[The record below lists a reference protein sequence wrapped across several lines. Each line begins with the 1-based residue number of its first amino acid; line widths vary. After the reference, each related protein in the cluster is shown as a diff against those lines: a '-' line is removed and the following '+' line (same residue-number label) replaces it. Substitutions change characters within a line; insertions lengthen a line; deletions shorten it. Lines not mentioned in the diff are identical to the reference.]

1 MKLKLLIFILIF
13 VISCGETMPLKE
25 YKDASSLR
33 EKAVKYE
40 LQDYSKEQFDIAE
53 ASFSEAVILID
64 DNNSKE
70 SKKLANLLTT
80 ASNSYQTVLNE
91 GLPKYAETLKEEITL
106 ERVYSKDIKAYKI
119 DKENYELAELY
130 YINGVEAFGTNNY
143 EEAVNYFLQAKKL
156 HNKAYFSTK
165 GIFDESSKNTE
176 VLLAFNNIFSLSYLA
191 YGQSLSIEED
201 YKLAQRYRELA
212 IEAHENGDYE
222 QSIEFAKKSQEH
234 SQRFISKYKV
244 YGYLL
249 NSQIDAERKLSLFK
263 GIGGNTNQKTSNLY
277 KLAVDD
283 IESAQSIFSIASND
297 NDYSNTIIK
306 YEDSALK
313 SQLGYNLL
321 SIDSRREYLIKESVL
336 TNGDNNDKEI
346 LNLKNNAYAYLD
358 ETDYTNSS
366 LSAKEAVDILDRL
379 EAPLAYAKA
388 QESLNK
394 AKEKGYNNSKADIYN
409 EASKSLSNASY
420 SLKTEDYSNSL
431 MHSKNVIALVNT
443 MGTTD
448 SKGMKT
454 AETKTTKETIFTG
467 EFPQYY
473 TVVERTKNT
482 DSLWLIASYD
492 FIYGDG
498 RLWRKIYEANKDKI
512 KDPNIIIKGQILTI
526 PSLKGETRKGTY
538 DSKNSYESINK

>member
-1 MKLKLLIFILIF
+1 MKKLL
-13 VISCGETMPLKE
+13 
-25 YKDASSLR
+25 
-33 EKAVKYE
+33 
-40 LQDYSKEQFDIAE
+40 
-53 ASFSEAVILID
+53 
-64 DNNSKE
+64 
-70 SKKLANLLTT
+70 
-80 ASNSYQTVLNE
+80 
-91 GLPKYAETLKEEITL
+91 
-106 ERVYSKDIKAYKI
+106 
-119 DKENYELAELY
+119 
-130 YINGVEAFGTNNY
+130 
-143 EEAVNYFLQAKKL
+143 FL
-156 HNKAYFSTK
+156 F
-165 GIFDESSKNTE
+165 
-176 VLLAFNNIFSLSYLA
+176 IFSLSYLA
-191 YGQSLSIEED
+191 YGQSLTIEED

-336 TNGDNNDKEI
+336 TNGDDNDTEI
-346 LNLKNNAYAYLD
+346 LDLQNGAYIYLGEEDWINASSTAAFAVSRLD
-358 ETDYTNSS
+358 
-366 LSAKEAVDILDRL
+366 KL

>member
-1 MKLKLLIFILIF
+1 M
-13 VISCGETMPLKE
+13 
-25 YKDASSLR
+25 
-33 EKAVKYE
+33 
-40 LQDYSKEQFDIAE
+40 
-53 ASFSEAVILID
+53 
-64 DNNSKE
+64 
-70 SKKLANLLTT
+70 
-80 ASNSYQTVLNE
+80 
-91 GLPKYAETLKEEITL
+91 
-106 ERVYSKDIKAYKI
+106 
-119 DKENYELAELY
+119 
-130 YINGVEAFGTNNY
+130 
-143 EEAVNYFLQAKKL
+143 
-156 HNKAYFSTK
+156 
-165 GIFDESSKNTE
+165 
-176 VLLAFNNIFSLSYLA
+176 
-191 YGQSLSIEED
+191 
-201 YKLAQRYRELA
+201 
-212 IEAHENGDYE
+212 
-222 QSIEFAKKSQEH
+222 
-234 SQRFISKYKV
+234 
-244 YGYLL
+244 
-249 NSQIDAERKLSLFK
+249 
-263 GIGGNTNQKTSNLY
+263 
-277 KLAVDD
+277 
-283 IESAQSIFSIASND
+283 
-297 NDYSNTIIK
+297 
-306 YEDSALK
+306 
-313 SQLGYNLL
+313 
-321 SIDSRREYLIKESVL
+321 
-336 TNGDNNDKEI
+336 
-346 LNLKNNAYAYLD
+346 
-358 ETDYTNSS
+358 
-366 LSAKEAVDILDRL
+366 

-420 SLKTEDYSNSL
+420 SLKAEDYSNSL

>member
-1 MKLKLLIFILIF
+1 MKKLL
-13 VISCGETMPLKE
+13 
-25 YKDASSLR
+25 
-33 EKAVKYE
+33 
-40 LQDYSKEQFDIAE
+40 
-53 ASFSEAVILID
+53 
-64 DNNSKE
+64 
-70 SKKLANLLTT
+70 
-80 ASNSYQTVLNE
+80 
-91 GLPKYAETLKEEITL
+91 
-106 ERVYSKDIKAYKI
+106 
-119 DKENYELAELY
+119 
-130 YINGVEAFGTNNY
+130 
-143 EEAVNYFLQAKKL
+143 FL
-156 HNKAYFSTK
+156 F
-165 GIFDESSKNTE
+165 
-176 VLLAFNNIFSLSYLA
+176 IFSLSYLA
-191 YGQSLSIEED
+191 YGQSLTIEED

-336 TNGDNNDKEI
+336 TNGDDNDTEI
-346 LNLKNNAYAYLD
+346 LDLQNGAYIYLGYED
-358 ETDYTNSS
+358 WINSS
-366 LSAKEAVDILDRL
+366 RTAAFAVSRLDKL

-448 SKGMKT
+448 SKGI
-454 AETKTTKETIFTG
+454 KTTKETIFTG